1 MQMTPTGK
9 QLLLEAAAELG
20 LNLEP
25 HIPQFLTLFDLLTE
39 ANQTTNLTA
48 IRDEP
53 GIILKH
59 FVDSLTCLTYPGLL
73 EAKSVIDVGTGAGFP
88 GLPLAIVQTNTQFD
102 LLDATQKKIEF
113 VNRAIQ
119 ALGLKNARAL
129 WGRSEELA
137 RQNVKRETYQVALS
151 RAVASL
157 ATVAELT
164 LPLVRLG
171 GFVLVQKG
179 ANVEQEIVQARG
191 ALRKLGGELDQI
203 LRLELPISKDARSL
217 IILRK
222 IATTPPSYPR
232 KPGVPAKNPL
242 S

>member
-25 HIPQFLTLFDLLTE
+25 RIPQLLTLFDLLTE

-59 FVDSLTCLTYPGLL
+59 FVDSLTCLTYPDLL
-73 EAKSVIDVGTGAGFP
+73 EARSVIDVGTGAGFP
-88 GLPLAIVQTNTQFD
+88 GLPLAIVQTDTQFD

-113 VNRAIQ
+113 VHRAIQ

-137 RQNVKRETYQVALS
+137 RQNVKRETYQAALS

-164 LPLVRLG
+164 LPLVRVG

-179 ANVEQEIVQARG
+179 VNVEEEIAQARG

-203 LRLELPISKDARSL
+203 LRLKLPISKDARSL

>member
-25 HIPQFLTLFDLLTE
+25 HAPQFLTLFDLLTE

-48 IRDEP
+48 IRGEP

-59 FVDSLTCLTYPGLL
+59 FVDSLTCLAYPDLL
-73 EAKSVIDVGTGAGFP
+73 EARSVIDVGTGAGFP
-88 GLPLAIVQTNTQFD
+88 GLPLAIVQTNTRFD
-102 LLDATQKKIEF
+102 LLDATQRKIEF
-113 VNRAIQ
+113 VRRAIQ
-119 ALGLKNARAL
+119 VLGLKNARAL

-137 RQNVKRETYQVALS
+137 RQNVKRETYQAALS

-164 LPLVRLG
+164 LPLVQVG

-179 ANVEQEIVQARG
+179 INVAKEIAQARG
-191 ALRKLGGELDQI
+191 ALRKLGGELDQV

>member
-1 MQMTPTGK
+1 MLMTPAGK
-9 QLLLEAAAELG
+9 RLLLEAAAELG
-20 LNLEP
+20 LHLEP
-25 HIPQFLTLFDLLTE
+25 HLPQFSRLFELLTE
-39 ANQTTNLTA
+39 ANQTLNLTA

-59 FVDSLTCLTYPGLL
+59 FVDSLTCLTYPNLL
-73 EAKSVIDVGTGAGFP
+73 EAGSVIDVGTGAGFP
-88 GLPLAIVQTNTQFD
+88 GLPLAIVRTSSQFD
-102 LLDATQKKIEF
+102 LLDATQKKIAF
-113 VNRAIQ
+113 VHRAIQ
-119 ALGLKNARAL
+119 ALDLKNARAL

-137 RQNVKRETYQVALS
+137 RQKVKRETYQAALS

-164 LPLVRLG
+164 LPLVRVG

-179 ANVEQEIVQARG
+179 IHVEQEIAEAKG
-191 ALRKLGGELDQI
+191 ALSRLGGELDQI
-203 LRLELPISKDARSL
+203 LRLKLPISKDPRSL
-217 IILRK
+217 IVLRK
-222 IATTPPSYPR
+222 IAATPPAYPR